1 MGTKRESAYVFFKAV
16 FMEKYEPPPPPSD
29 ATELKWRGNWK
40 IMTKAETAERLREGV
55 RLVGGGNDKLNT
67 AGDNTAYSS
76 L

>member
-1 MGTKRESAYVFFKAV
+1 MIDL
-16 FMEKYEPPPPPSD
+16 PPPPSD

-40 IMTKAETAERLREGV
+40 IMNKAETAERIREGV

-76 L
+76 D